1 MALMGIAKFERF
13 FRLAAGLDVDKSD
26 LKRYSDFVN
35 QKISGG
41 SESKRPR
48 HHRALRSADHQ
59 GAAGAHPRVREY
71 RRADRAKAD
80 HRLFG
85 CATAARSGLQRRN
98 RSTTS
103 RASGW
108 DQRRAR
114 PHLQDH
120 RSGAEKPA
128 KRALGALAAYLRPAA
143 VDTCTPA
150 FRGGREVR
158 RRATDPPAANAR
170 AGAPTACAPW
180 PIRICS
186 ALRSRSADHTRTNKT
201 SSRVIS

>member
-35 QKISGG
+35 QKIYDLL
-41 SESKRPR
+41 
-48 HHRALRSADHQ
+48 LRGQAAAKANGRVIIEPFDPPITK
-59 GAAGAHPRVREY
+59 GLAGAHPRVREY

-158 RRATDPPAANAR
+158 RRATDPPAANAK
-170 AGAPTACAPW
+170 ASAPSAC
-180 PIRICS
+180 R
-186 ALRSRSADHTRTNKT
+186 R
-201 SSRVIS
+201 